1 MKTDTEFNYLLQQN
15 KKLCMAIDHLISV
28 VGLTAIK
35 HENQRLILQKAVN
48 VANKALVECDWE
60 N

>member
-15 KKLCMAIDHLISV
+15 KILCMAIDQLISI
-28 VGLTAIK
+28 VGLTAFK

-48 VANKALVECDWE
+48 VANKALVECDC